1 MLSIFLIGVALSMD
15 AFSIALSIGTTH
27 LSKNRFILIP
37 IVVSIMHFVM
47 PLIGLFLGNQILSVI
62 NINPK
67 IIMTII
73 LLYLAFLMYKD
84 RNNDKVTKINSLLS
98 IFLYAI
104 SVSLDSFSVGIGLK
118 ALTDKILIPPIIFSL
133 CAGTITYMGLIL
145 GKYSQKVWQEKAS
158 LIGIILLIFFLALYL
173 SSYNTSYYENKN
185 ILTEDAIKRFEKD
198 LKEGKKINVNNY
210 IEKEKNY
217 NNKVSTYTLKL
228 SNLIDKCINKS
239 LKLVLKYLENSNI

>member
-1 MLSIFLIGVALSMD
+1 MKRLI
-15 AFSIALSIGTTH
+15 
-27 LSKNRFILIP
+27 K
-37 IVVSIMHFVM
+37 
-47 PLIGLFLGNQILSVI
+47 
-62 NINPK
+62 
-67 IIMTII
+67 
-73 LLYLAFLMYKD
+73 
-84 RNNDKVTKINSLLS
+84 
-98 IFLYAI
+98 
-104 SVSLDSFSVGIGLK
+104 
-118 ALTDKILIPPIIFSL
+118 
-133 CAGTITYMGLIL
+133 
-145 GKYSQKVWQEKAS
+145 

-198 LKEGKKINVNNY
+198 LKEEKKINVNNY

>member
-1 MLSIFLIGVALSMD
+1 MKRLI
-15 AFSIALSIGTTH
+15 
-27 LSKNRFILIP
+27 K
-37 IVVSIMHFVM
+37 
-47 PLIGLFLGNQILSVI
+47 
-62 NINPK
+62 
-67 IIMTII
+67 
-73 LLYLAFLMYKD
+73 
-84 RNNDKVTKINSLLS
+84 
-98 IFLYAI
+98 
-104 SVSLDSFSVGIGLK
+104 
-118 ALTDKILIPPIIFSL
+118 
-133 CAGTITYMGLIL
+133 
-145 GKYSQKVWQEKAS
+145 

-228 SNLIDKCINKS
+228 SNLIDKCIHKS

>member
-1 MLSIFLIGVALSMD
+1 MKRLI
-15 AFSIALSIGTTH
+15 
-27 LSKNRFILIP
+27 K
-37 IVVSIMHFVM
+37 
-47 PLIGLFLGNQILSVI
+47 
-62 NINPK
+62 
-67 IIMTII
+67 
-73 LLYLAFLMYKD
+73 
-84 RNNDKVTKINSLLS
+84 
-98 IFLYAI
+98 
-104 SVSLDSFSVGIGLK
+104 
-118 ALTDKILIPPIIFSL
+118 
-133 CAGTITYMGLIL
+133 
-145 GKYSQKVWQEKAS
+145 

-239 LKLVLKYLENSNI
+239 LKLVYSINFLNGDAKIYLNWRRFKLTYSIGSGTETITTTSLSFIKNAVEHHK

>member
-1 MLSIFLIGVALSMD
+1 MKRLI
-15 AFSIALSIGTTH
+15 
-27 LSKNRFILIP
+27 K
-37 IVVSIMHFVM
+37 
-47 PLIGLFLGNQILSVI
+47 
-62 NINPK
+62 
-67 IIMTII
+67 
-73 LLYLAFLMYKD
+73 
-84 RNNDKVTKINSLLS
+84 
-98 IFLYAI
+98 
-104 SVSLDSFSVGIGLK
+104 
-118 ALTDKILIPPIIFSL
+118 
-133 CAGTITYMGLIL
+133 
-145 GKYSQKVWQEKAS
+145 

-239 LKLVLKYLENSNI
+239 LRLVLFRKQ

>member
-1 MLSIFLIGVALSMD
+1 MKRLI
-15 AFSIALSIGTTH
+15 
-27 LSKNRFILIP
+27 K
-37 IVVSIMHFVM
+37 
-47 PLIGLFLGNQILSVI
+47 
-62 NINPK
+62 
-67 IIMTII
+67 
-73 LLYLAFLMYKD
+73 
-84 RNNDKVTKINSLLS
+84 
-98 IFLYAI
+98 
-104 SVSLDSFSVGIGLK
+104 
-118 ALTDKILIPPIIFSL
+118 
-133 CAGTITYMGLIL
+133 
-145 GKYSQKVWQEKAS
+145 

-185 ILTEDAIKRFEKD
+185 ILTEDTIKRFEKD

>member
-1 MLSIFLIGVALSMD
+1 MKRLI
-15 AFSIALSIGTTH
+15 
-27 LSKNRFILIP
+27 K
-37 IVVSIMHFVM
+37 
-47 PLIGLFLGNQILSVI
+47 
-62 NINPK
+62 
-67 IIMTII
+67 
-73 LLYLAFLMYKD
+73 
-84 RNNDKVTKINSLLS
+84 
-98 IFLYAI
+98 
-104 SVSLDSFSVGIGLK
+104 
-118 ALTDKILIPPIIFSL
+118 
-133 CAGTITYMGLIL
+133 
-145 GKYSQKVWQEKAS
+145 

-239 LKLVLKYLENSNI
+239 LKLVLKYLENSSI

>member
-1 MLSIFLIGVALSMD
+1 MKRLI
-15 AFSIALSIGTTH
+15 
-27 LSKNRFILIP
+27 K
-37 IVVSIMHFVM
+37 
-47 PLIGLFLGNQILSVI
+47 
-62 NINPK
+62 
-67 IIMTII
+67 
-73 LLYLAFLMYKD
+73 
-84 RNNDKVTKINSLLS
+84 
-98 IFLYAI
+98 
-104 SVSLDSFSVGIGLK
+104 
-118 ALTDKILIPPIIFSL
+118 
-133 CAGTITYMGLIL
+133 
-145 GKYSQKVWQEKAS
+145 

-173 SSYNTSYYENKN
+173 SSYNTSYSENKN

>member
-1 MLSIFLIGVALSMD
+1 M
-15 AFSIALSIGTTH
+15 
-27 LSKNRFILIP
+27 
-37 IVVSIMHFVM
+37 
-47 PLIGLFLGNQILSVI
+47 
-62 NINPK
+62 
-67 IIMTII
+67 
-73 LLYLAFLMYKD
+73 
-84 RNNDKVTKINSLLS
+84 
-98 IFLYAI
+98 
-104 SVSLDSFSVGIGLK
+104 
-118 ALTDKILIPPIIFSL
+118 KILI
-133 CAGTITYMGLIL
+133 
-145 GKYSQKVWQEKAS
+145 K

-239 LKLVLKYLENSNI
+239 LRLVLKYLENSNI

>member
-1 MLSIFLIGVALSMD
+1 MKRLI
-15 AFSIALSIGTTH
+15 
-27 LSKNRFILIP
+27 K
-37 IVVSIMHFVM
+37 
-47 PLIGLFLGNQILSVI
+47 
-62 NINPK
+62 
-67 IIMTII
+67 
-73 LLYLAFLMYKD
+73 
-84 RNNDKVTKINSLLS
+84 
-98 IFLYAI
+98 
-104 SVSLDSFSVGIGLK
+104 
-118 ALTDKILIPPIIFSL
+118 
-133 CAGTITYMGLIL
+133 
-145 GKYSQKVWQEKAS
+145 

-239 LKLVLKYLENSNI
+239 LKLVFDISKVHLFDVVTQKIIK

>member
-1 MLSIFLIGVALSMD
+1 MKRLI
-15 AFSIALSIGTTH
+15 
-27 LSKNRFILIP
+27 K
-37 IVVSIMHFVM
+37 
-47 PLIGLFLGNQILSVI
+47 
-62 NINPK
+62 
-67 IIMTII
+67 
-73 LLYLAFLMYKD
+73 
-84 RNNDKVTKINSLLS
+84 
-98 IFLYAI
+98 
-104 SVSLDSFSVGIGLK
+104 
-118 ALTDKILIPPIIFSL
+118 
-133 CAGTITYMGLIL
+133 
-145 GKYSQKVWQEKAS
+145 

-228 SNLIDKCINKS
+228 SYLIDKCINKS

>member
-1 MLSIFLIGVALSMD
+1 MKKLI
-15 AFSIALSIGTTH
+15 
-27 LSKNRFILIP
+27 K
-37 IVVSIMHFVM
+37 
-47 PLIGLFLGNQILSVI
+47 
-62 NINPK
+62 
-67 IIMTII
+67 
-73 LLYLAFLMYKD
+73 
-84 RNNDKVTKINSLLS
+84 
-98 IFLYAI
+98 
-104 SVSLDSFSVGIGLK
+104 
-118 ALTDKILIPPIIFSL
+118 
-133 CAGTITYMGLIL
+133 
-145 GKYSQKVWQEKAS
+145 

>member
-1 MLSIFLIGVALSMD
+1 MKRLI
-15 AFSIALSIGTTH
+15 
-27 LSKNRFILIP
+27 K
-37 IVVSIMHFVM
+37 
-47 PLIGLFLGNQILSVI
+47 
-62 NINPK
+62 
-67 IIMTII
+67 
-73 LLYLAFLMYKD
+73 
-84 RNNDKVTKINSLLS
+84 
-98 IFLYAI
+98 
-104 SVSLDSFSVGIGLK
+104 
-118 ALTDKILIPPIIFSL
+118 
-133 CAGTITYMGLIL
+133 
-145 GKYSQKVWQEKAS
+145 

-198 LKEGKKINVNNY
+198 LKEGKQINVNNY

>member
-1 MLSIFLIGVALSMD
+1 MKRLI
-15 AFSIALSIGTTH
+15 
-27 LSKNRFILIP
+27 K
-37 IVVSIMHFVM
+37 
-47 PLIGLFLGNQILSVI
+47 
-62 NINPK
+62 
-67 IIMTII
+67 
-73 LLYLAFLMYKD
+73 
-84 RNNDKVTKINSLLS
+84 
-98 IFLYAI
+98 
-104 SVSLDSFSVGIGLK
+104 
-118 ALTDKILIPPIIFSL
+118 
-133 CAGTITYMGLIL
+133 
-145 GKYSQKVWQEKAS
+145 

-185 ILTEDAIKRFEKD
+185 ILTEEAIKRFEKD

>member
-1 MLSIFLIGVALSMD
+1 MKRLI
-15 AFSIALSIGTTH
+15 
-27 LSKNRFILIP
+27 K
-37 IVVSIMHFVM
+37 
-47 PLIGLFLGNQILSVI
+47 
-62 NINPK
+62 
-67 IIMTII
+67 
-73 LLYLAFLMYKD
+73 
-84 RNNDKVTKINSLLS
+84 
-98 IFLYAI
+98 
-104 SVSLDSFSVGIGLK
+104 
-118 ALTDKILIPPIIFSL
+118 
-133 CAGTITYMGLIL
+133 
-145 GKYSQKVWQEKAS
+145 

-210 IEKEKNY
+210 IETEKNY

>member
-1 MLSIFLIGVALSMD
+1 MKRLI
-15 AFSIALSIGTTH
+15 
-27 LSKNRFILIP
+27 K
-37 IVVSIMHFVM
+37 
-47 PLIGLFLGNQILSVI
+47 
-62 NINPK
+62 
-67 IIMTII
+67 
-73 LLYLAFLMYKD
+73 
-84 RNNDKVTKINSLLS
+84 
-98 IFLYAI
+98 
-104 SVSLDSFSVGIGLK
+104 
-118 ALTDKILIPPIIFSL
+118 
-133 CAGTITYMGLIL
+133 
-145 GKYSQKVWQEKAS
+145 

-239 LKLVLKYLENSNI
+239 LRIVLKYLENSNI

>member
-1 MLSIFLIGVALSMD
+1 MKRLI
-15 AFSIALSIGTTH
+15 
-27 LSKNRFILIP
+27 K
-37 IVVSIMHFVM
+37 
-47 PLIGLFLGNQILSVI
+47 
-62 NINPK
+62 
-67 IIMTII
+67 
-73 LLYLAFLMYKD
+73 
-84 RNNDKVTKINSLLS
+84 
-98 IFLYAI
+98 
-104 SVSLDSFSVGIGLK
+104 
-118 ALTDKILIPPIIFSL
+118 
-133 CAGTITYMGLIL
+133 
-145 GKYSQKVWQEKAS
+145 

-239 LKLVLKYLENSNI
+239 LRLVLKYLENSNI

>member
-1 MLSIFLIGVALSMD
+1 MKRLI
-15 AFSIALSIGTTH
+15 
-27 LSKNRFILIP
+27 K
-37 IVVSIMHFVM
+37 
-47 PLIGLFLGNQILSVI
+47 
-62 NINPK
+62 
-67 IIMTII
+67 
-73 LLYLAFLMYKD
+73 
-84 RNNDKVTKINSLLS
+84 
-98 IFLYAI
+98 
-104 SVSLDSFSVGIGLK
+104 
-118 ALTDKILIPPIIFSL
+118 
-133 CAGTITYMGLIL
+133 
-145 GKYSQKVWQEKAS
+145 